1 MDEAGIWVPI
11 AISILSLGV
20 SALALFAGPSLSS
33 AFTNRHRV
41 TASIRSLDS
50 AQIDH
55 DRQNSIHGREHT
67 IQIET
72 RNTDRNDDSL
82 WVIIRSLNQGLS
94 YARSLA
100 TALEHGLVIGS
111 VQDEGRFQIAVYGV
125 PSTVR
130 DVFREI
136 AETDEGLE
144 SLPHGVFQLD
154 VISVHRVE

>member
-1 MDEAGIWVPI
+1 MDEAGTWVPI

-82 WVIIRSLNQGLS
+82 WVIIRSLNQGKS

-100 TALEHGLVIGS
+100 MALERGLTIGS
-111 VQDEGRFQIAVYGV
+111 VQDEGRFQVAVYGV

>member
-1 MDEAGIWVPI
+1 MDEAIIWVPI

-41 TASIRSLDS
+41 TAIIRSLDG

-55 DRQNSIHGREHT
+55 DRQNSIHGRKHT

-82 WVIIRSLNQGLS
+82 WVIIRSLGEGKS
-94 YARSLA
+94 YARSLT
-100 TALEHGLVIGS
+100 TALERGLIIGS

-125 PSTVR
+125 PSTVQ

-144 SLPHGVFQLD
+144 FFPHGVFQLD